1 MRKLLII
8 GPLALLVVAVGWA
21 LAAPMTTST
30 SLSAVQSFKCLDMGG
45 TVSSTGTESSVVC
58 NQDDSG
64 AHLSVTS
71 PATPIPAPVPAPA
84 SSSVIVS
91 SSHNSASQTASSG
104 NVSIDENSTSSS
116 SQGNVT
122 NNSYSHTTV
131 TITNH

>member
-45 TVSSTGTESSVVC
+45 TVSSTGTKPSVVC
-58 NQDDSG
+58 SQDDSG

-71 PATPIPAPVPAPA
+71 PATTISTPIPAPA
-84 SSSVIVS
+84 SSSVTVN
-91 SSHNSASQTASSG
+91 SSHTSTSQTASSG
-104 NVSIDENSTSSS
+104 NVSIDENSSSS
-116 SQGNVT
+116 TNQGNVT
-122 NNSYSHTTV
+122 NNSYSRTTV